1 MAKNNKADMSCAR
14 VKKYTASDVSK
25 AERHNERK
33 NETYENMNVIEERIP
48 FNVHFK
54 KPFAPTYM
62 EQLKQ
67 METNGLVSLRGLR
80 KDATL
85 FNEIVIDVNTMYFER
100 NGGYEYAKQFYEE
113 AYHFIE
119 EKFGADNVIS
129 AVMHAD
135 EINVAATEELG
146 KEVYHYHL
154 HAMVLPVVEKEILWS
169 KRCKDEKL
177 RGTVKEVVNQIS
189 HSKKWKSDIPL
200 TDEKGNPLLRK
211 NGKPMFRASYSIL
224 QDELFNYMTE
234 QGFKG
239 FQRGEYGSTAEHLTS
254 LQYQIKQDKERL
266 EKLQQRIQKEQV
278 KYEPARHISKTL
290 NEIDGMGQKTFTGKM
305 AISKEDYSQLTA
317 LAKEGITS
325 RAEIKSLEQN
335 ANYYRQKY
343 FDSANALERMKTK
356 YNELKE
362 KCKPFLEALEHF
374 PDGQD
379 VIRSFENTWYPQD
392 FSFGVEK
399 TFQPLL
405 KSKISKHELR
415 AGEQVDSTVTSSVAG
430 NDSWPENVRLRAQ
443 GYYFVGSAEDI
454 LHIQQ
459 RNSGESAKE
468 YLNRMRSMPN
478 LRQVAAAKA
487 NFSNSGETITAVA
500 KRANGDITASDLDK
514 AEAYKVNDL
523 EAGLFGTWV
532 WIISRDSQNKSDREF
547 LKDDVVQLFGSTDTT
562 AVHQAT
568 VSSDIVAK
576 QQTVG
581 LNTEI
586 VNEITVRGLP
596 ETYGSFKGNNSYVF
610 NEDKKAH
617 IRVWWA
623 GAGSENPTKKDNENY
638 MPGSKGDPSYQEPK
652 EDSHHRLIAKWDV
665 PAVNGVYKIG
675 NGNITLRPIAGTDRS
690 TTEPKVLENNVH
702 IRANKNSESG
712 WYVFVYDFPGSS
724 RALAHKSAYDGL
736 WSRALVEPDV
746 LTTPVSVT
754 TRVSDEKVKAGE
766 KFHDNARITG
776 TLPKGSY
783 VVFSAYE
790 YEDGKGNKSD
800 SNGAKCSDA
809 KNGDAKNGDAK
820 NGSDSET
827 KEIKK
832 AKKAKEAKETKE
844 TKETVISAEIEKK
857 MPQSRVNITNKQ
869 AEESKKSSISVS
881 SADITL
887 DHEGTVYW
895 KAEVYD
901 AQGNPLATH
910 VLGVEGETV
919 QVSGGEDRSKNDKND
934 GNDEHDENDEKNEE
948 TLSNETDEK
957 NSNENKENGK
967 ESKEKVEENHS
978 KTGSDETVNSD
989 DLTDSKNDGNDHTSN
1004 QHVGT
1009 NSNENASKNYVNQS
1023 NTIPTS
1029 LAVTGASSV
1038 TVILLAVIMLT
1049 FASGL
1054 SLGRFSAIVP
1064 KHGRMSTGARHSEI
1078 PPMRR
1083 RLVQ

>member
-1 MAKNNKADMSCAR
+1 METYLGKHTSFSCANKLRNLMKQKNIRKMLALFTSAVLVPSVLCSQIAMGSVDKLTGYYYKKSNTVEWLSEKIARLRLGPVTDKWEGRKNSIFCMESSVFIDYKGNIKQMNGEDYRIAANIIKTHNNNDDDLTQAALAFMIHNHFDINQDRWKEAVENGFVDVETETLRNKADKLWQQGVKETPVKAVLKNDYTKGKRVGVMHISLQNSNGDSLGGVPIKVKSSNNLIKFANGSESFEGKSKKEGLDITWNALDAGNAR
-14 VKKYTASDVSK
+14 IEVSFNAPK
-25 AERHNERK
+25 AER
-33 NETYENMNVIEERIP
+33 
-48 FNVHFK
+48 
-54 KPFAPTYM
+54 
-62 EQLKQ
+62 
-67 METNGLVSLRGLR
+67 
-80 KDATL
+80 L
-85 FNEIVIDVNTMYFER
+85 FSPN
-100 NGGYEYAKQFYEE
+100 
-113 AYHFIE
+113 
-119 EKFGADNVIS
+119 
-129 AVMHAD
+129 
-135 EINVAATEELG
+135 
-146 KEVYHYHL
+146 
-154 HAMVLPVVEKEILWS
+154 
-169 KRCKDEKL
+169 
-177 RGTVKEVVNQIS
+177 
-189 HSKKWKSDIPL
+189 
-200 TDEKGNPLLRK
+200 
-211 NGKPMFRASYSIL
+211 
-224 QDELFNYMTE
+224 
-234 QGFKG
+234 
-239 FQRGEYGSTAEHLTS
+239 
-254 LQYQIKQDKERL
+254 
-266 EKLQQRIQKEQV
+266 
-278 KYEPARHISKTL
+278 
-290 NEIDGMGQKTFTGKM
+290 
-305 AISKEDYSQLTA
+305 
-317 LAKEGITS
+317 
-325 RAEIKSLEQN
+325 
-335 ANYYRQKY
+335 
-343 FDSANALERMKTK
+343 
-356 YNELKE
+356 
-362 KCKPFLEALEHF
+362 
-374 PDGQD
+374 GQD
-379 VIRSFENTWYPQD
+379 VIRSFENTWYSQEFP
-392 FSFGVEK
+392 FSVEK

-405 KSKISKHELR
+405 KSEISKHELR

-596 ETYGSFKGNNSYVF
+596 ETYGSFKGNNSYGF

-638 MPGSKGDPSYQEPK
+638 MPGSKGEPSYQEPK

-910 VLGVEGETV
+910 ALGVEGETV
-919 QVSGGEDRSKNDKND
+919 QVSGGEDRSKND
-934 GNDEHDENDEKNEE
+934 ENEE
-948 TLSNETDEK
+948 NNK
-957 NSNENKENGK
+957 ENKEN
-967 ESKEKVEENHS
+967 VEENHS
-978 KTGSDETVNSD
+978 KTGSDDS
-989 DLTDSKNDGNDHTSN
+989 TDSKNDVNDNASN
-1004 QHVGT
+1004 QHDST
-1009 NSNENASKNYVNQS
+1009 NSNENANKNYVNRS

-1038 TVILLAVIMLT
+1038 TVILLAVITLT

-1054 SLGRFSAIVP
+1054 SLGRFSSIVP
-1064 KHGRMSTGARHSEI
+1064 KHGRMSGGARHGGI

-1083 RLVQ
+1083 RLVK

>member
-1 MAKNNKADMSCAR
+1 METYLGKHTSFSCANKLRNLMKQKNIRKMLALFTSAVLVPSVLCSQIAMGSVDKLTGYYYKKSNTVEWLSEKIARLRLGPVTDKWEGRKNSIFCMESSVFIDYKGNIKQMNGEDYRIAANIIKTHNNNDDDLTQAALAFMIHNHFDINQDRWKEAVENGFVDVETETLRNKADKLWQQGVKETPVKAVLKNDYTKGKRVGVMHISLQNANGDSLGGIPIKVKSSNNLIKFANGSASFEGKSKKEGLDITWNALDAGNAR
-14 VKKYTASDVSK
+14 VEVSFNAPK
-25 AERHNERK
+25 AER
-33 NETYENMNVIEERIP
+33 
-48 FNVHFK
+48 
-54 KPFAPTYM
+54 
-62 EQLKQ
+62 
-67 METNGLVSLRGLR
+67 
-80 KDATL
+80 L
-85 FNEIVIDVNTMYFER
+85 FSPN
-100 NGGYEYAKQFYEE
+100 
-113 AYHFIE
+113 
-119 EKFGADNVIS
+119 
-129 AVMHAD
+129 
-135 EINVAATEELG
+135 
-146 KEVYHYHL
+146 
-154 HAMVLPVVEKEILWS
+154 
-169 KRCKDEKL
+169 
-177 RGTVKEVVNQIS
+177 
-189 HSKKWKSDIPL
+189 
-200 TDEKGNPLLRK
+200 
-211 NGKPMFRASYSIL
+211 
-224 QDELFNYMTE
+224 
-234 QGFKG
+234 
-239 FQRGEYGSTAEHLTS
+239 
-254 LQYQIKQDKERL
+254 
-266 EKLQQRIQKEQV
+266 
-278 KYEPARHISKTL
+278 
-290 NEIDGMGQKTFTGKM
+290 
-305 AISKEDYSQLTA
+305 
-317 LAKEGITS
+317 
-325 RAEIKSLEQN
+325 
-335 ANYYRQKY
+335 
-343 FDSANALERMKTK
+343 
-356 YNELKE
+356 
-362 KCKPFLEALEHF
+362 
-374 PDGQD
+374 GQD
-379 VIRSFENTWYPQD
+379 VIRSFENTWYSQEFP
-392 FSFGVEK
+392 FSVEK

-523 EAGLFGTWV
+523 EAGSFGTWV

-596 ETYGSFKGNNSYVF
+596 ETYGSFKGNNSYGF

-638 MPGSKGDPSYQEPK
+638 MPGSKGEPSYQEPK

-766 KFHDNARITG
+766 KFHDNARIAG

-800 SNGAKCSDA
+800 SSGAKCSDA
-809 KNGDAKNGDAK
+809 KNGDAKNGDTKKGDAK
-820 NGSDSET
+820 KGSDSET
-827 KEIKK
+827 KEIK
-832 AKKAKEAKETKE
+832 EV
-844 TKETVISAEIEKK
+844 KETVISAEIEKK
-857 MPQSRVNITNKQ
+857 MPQSRVNITDKQ

-910 VLGVEGETV
+910 ALGVEGETV
-919 QVSGGEDRSKNDKND
+919 QVSGGENRSKND
-934 GNDEHDENDEKNEE
+934 ENEE
-948 TLSNETDEK
+948 NNK
-957 NSNENKENGK
+957 ENKEN
-967 ESKEKVEENHS
+967 VEENHS
-978 KTGSDETVNSD
+978 KTGSDETASSD
-989 DLTDSKNDGNDHTSN
+989 DSADSKNDVNDNASN
-1004 QHVGT
+1004 QHDST
-1009 NSNENASKNYVNQS
+1009 NSNENANKNYVNRS

-1038 TVILLAVIMLT
+1038 TVILLTVITLT

-1054 SLGRFSAIVP
+1054 SLGRFSSIVP
-1064 KHGRMSTGARHSEI
+1064 KHGRMSGGARHGGI

-1083 RLVQ
+1083 RLVK

>member
-1 MAKNNKADMSCAR
+1 METYLGKHTNFSCANKLRNLMKQKNIRKMLALFTSAVLVPSVLCSQIAMGSVDKLTGYYYKKSNTVEWLSEKIARLRLGPVTDKWEGRKNSIFCMESSVFIDYKGNIKQMNGEDYRIAANIIKTHNNNDDDLTQAALAFMIHNHFDINQDRWKEAVENGFVDVETETLRNKADKLWQQGVKETPVKAVLKNDYTKGKRIGVMHISLQNSNGDSLGGVPIKVKSSNNLIKFANGSESFEGKSKKEGLDITWNALDAGNAR
-14 VKKYTASDVSK
+14 IEVSFNAPK
-25 AERHNERK
+25 AER
-33 NETYENMNVIEERIP
+33 
-48 FNVHFK
+48 
-54 KPFAPTYM
+54 
-62 EQLKQ
+62 
-67 METNGLVSLRGLR
+67 
-80 KDATL
+80 L
-85 FNEIVIDVNTMYFER
+85 F
-100 NGGYEYAKQFYEE
+100 
-113 AYHFIE
+113 
-119 EKFGADNVIS
+119 S
-129 AVMHAD
+129 
-135 EINVAATEELG
+135 
-146 KEVYHYHL
+146 
-154 HAMVLPVVEKEILWS
+154 
-169 KRCKDEKL
+169 
-177 RGTVKEVVNQIS
+177 
-189 HSKKWKSDIPL
+189 
-200 TDEKGNPLLRK
+200 
-211 NGKPMFRASYSIL
+211 
-224 QDELFNYMTE
+224 
-234 QGFKG
+234 
-239 FQRGEYGSTAEHLTS
+239 
-254 LQYQIKQDKERL
+254 
-266 EKLQQRIQKEQV
+266 
-278 KYEPARHISKTL
+278 
-290 NEIDGMGQKTFTGKM
+290 
-305 AISKEDYSQLTA
+305 
-317 LAKEGITS
+317 
-325 RAEIKSLEQN
+325 
-335 ANYYRQKY
+335 
-343 FDSANALERMKTK
+343 
-356 YNELKE
+356 
-362 KCKPFLEALEHF
+362 

-596 ETYGSFKGNNSYVF
+596 ETYGSFKGNNSYGF

-638 MPGSKGDPSYQEPK
+638 MPGSKGEPSYQEPK

-809 KNGDAKNGDAK
+809 KNGDAKNG
-820 NGSDSET
+820 SDSET

-910 VLGVEGETV
+910 ALGVEGETV
-919 QVSGGEDRSKNDKND
+919 QVSGGEDRSKND
-934 GNDEHDENDEKNEE
+934 ENEE
-948 TLSNETDEK
+948 NNK
-957 NSNENKENGK
+957 ENKEN
-967 ESKEKVEENHS
+967 VEENHS
-978 KTGSDETVNSD
+978 KTGSDDS
-989 DLTDSKNDGNDHTSN
+989 TDSKNDVNDNASN
-1004 QHVGT
+1004 QHDST
-1009 NSNENASKNYVNQS
+1009 NSNENANKNYVNRS

-1029 LAVTGASSV
+1029 LAVTGASSI
-1038 TVILLAVIMLT
+1038 TVILLAVITLT

-1054 SLGRFSAIVP
+1054 SLGRFSSIVP
-1064 KHGRMSTGARHSEI
+1064 KHGRMSGGARHGGI

-1083 RLVQ
+1083 RLVK

>member
-1 MAKNNKADMSCAR
+1 METYLGKHTNFSCANKLRNLMKQKNIRKMLALFTSAVLVPSVLCSQIAMGSVDKLTGYYYKKSNTVEWLSEKIARLRLGPVTDKWEGRKNSIFCMESSVFIDYKGNIKQMNGEDYRIAANIIKTHNNNDDDLTQAALAFMIHNHFDINQDRWKEAVENGFVDVETETLRNKADKLWQQGVKETPVKAVLKNDYTKGKRIGVMHISLQNSNGDSLGGVPIKVKSSNNLIKFANGSESFEGKSKKEGLDITWNALDAGNAR
-14 VKKYTASDVSK
+14 IEVSFNAPK
-25 AERHNERK
+25 AER
-33 NETYENMNVIEERIP
+33 
-48 FNVHFK
+48 
-54 KPFAPTYM
+54 
-62 EQLKQ
+62 
-67 METNGLVSLRGLR
+67 
-80 KDATL
+80 L
-85 FNEIVIDVNTMYFER
+85 F
-100 NGGYEYAKQFYEE
+100 
-113 AYHFIE
+113 
-119 EKFGADNVIS
+119 S
-129 AVMHAD
+129 
-135 EINVAATEELG
+135 
-146 KEVYHYHL
+146 
-154 HAMVLPVVEKEILWS
+154 
-169 KRCKDEKL
+169 
-177 RGTVKEVVNQIS
+177 
-189 HSKKWKSDIPL
+189 
-200 TDEKGNPLLRK
+200 
-211 NGKPMFRASYSIL
+211 
-224 QDELFNYMTE
+224 
-234 QGFKG
+234 
-239 FQRGEYGSTAEHLTS
+239 
-254 LQYQIKQDKERL
+254 
-266 EKLQQRIQKEQV
+266 
-278 KYEPARHISKTL
+278 
-290 NEIDGMGQKTFTGKM
+290 
-305 AISKEDYSQLTA
+305 
-317 LAKEGITS
+317 
-325 RAEIKSLEQN
+325 
-335 ANYYRQKY
+335 
-343 FDSANALERMKTK
+343 
-356 YNELKE
+356 
-362 KCKPFLEALEHF
+362 

-596 ETYGSFKGNNSYVF
+596 ETYGSFKGNNSYGF

-638 MPGSKGDPSYQEPK
+638 MPGSKGEPSYQEPK

-820 NGSDSET
+820 KGSDSET

-910 VLGVEGETV
+910 ALGVEGETV
-919 QVSGGEDRSKNDKND
+919 QVSGGEDRSKND
-934 GNDEHDENDEKNEE
+934 ENEE
-948 TLSNETDEK
+948 NNK
-957 NSNENKENGK
+957 ENKEN
-967 ESKEKVEENHS
+967 VEENHS
-978 KTGSDETVNSD
+978 KTGSDDS
-989 DLTDSKNDGNDHTSN
+989 TDSKNDVNDNASN
-1004 QHVGT
+1004 QHDST
-1009 NSNENASKNYVNQS
+1009 NSNENANKNYVNQS

-1029 LAVTGASSV
+1029 LAVTGASSI
-1038 TVILLAVIMLT
+1038 TVILLAVITLT

-1054 SLGRFSAIVP
+1054 SLGRFSSIVP
-1064 KHGRMSTGARHSEI
+1064 KHGRMSGGARHGGI

-1083 RLVQ
+1083 RLVK

>member
-1 MAKNNKADMSCAR
+1 METYLGKHTNFTCANKLRNLMKQKNIRKMLALFTSAVLVPSVLCSQIAMGSVDKLTGYYYKKSNTVEWLSEKIARLRLGPVTDKWEGRKNSIFCMESSVFIDYKGNIKQMNGEDYRIAANIIKTHNNNDDDLTQAALAFMIHNHFDINQDRWKEAVENGFVDVETETLRNKADKLWQQGVKETPVKAVLKNDYTKGKRIGVMHISLQNSNGDSLGGVPIKVKSSNNLIKFANGSESFEGKSKKEGLDITWNALDAGNAR
-14 VKKYTASDVSK
+14 IEVSFNAPK
-25 AERHNERK
+25 AER
-33 NETYENMNVIEERIP
+33 
-48 FNVHFK
+48 
-54 KPFAPTYM
+54 
-62 EQLKQ
+62 
-67 METNGLVSLRGLR
+67 
-80 KDATL
+80 L
-85 FNEIVIDVNTMYFER
+85 F
-100 NGGYEYAKQFYEE
+100 
-113 AYHFIE
+113 
-119 EKFGADNVIS
+119 S
-129 AVMHAD
+129 
-135 EINVAATEELG
+135 
-146 KEVYHYHL
+146 
-154 HAMVLPVVEKEILWS
+154 
-169 KRCKDEKL
+169 
-177 RGTVKEVVNQIS
+177 
-189 HSKKWKSDIPL
+189 
-200 TDEKGNPLLRK
+200 
-211 NGKPMFRASYSIL
+211 
-224 QDELFNYMTE
+224 
-234 QGFKG
+234 
-239 FQRGEYGSTAEHLTS
+239 
-254 LQYQIKQDKERL
+254 
-266 EKLQQRIQKEQV
+266 
-278 KYEPARHISKTL
+278 
-290 NEIDGMGQKTFTGKM
+290 
-305 AISKEDYSQLTA
+305 
-317 LAKEGITS
+317 
-325 RAEIKSLEQN
+325 
-335 ANYYRQKY
+335 
-343 FDSANALERMKTK
+343 
-356 YNELKE
+356 
-362 KCKPFLEALEHF
+362 

-596 ETYGSFKGNNSYVF
+596 ETYGSFKGNNSYGF

-638 MPGSKGDPSYQEPK
+638 MPGSKGEPSYQEPK

-832 AKKAKEAKETKE
+832 AKKAKEAKEAKETKE

-910 VLGVEGETV
+910 ALGVEGETV
-919 QVSGGEDRSKNDKND
+919 QVSGGEDRSKND
-934 GNDEHDENDEKNEE
+934 ENEE
-948 TLSNETDEK
+948 NNK
-957 NSNENKENGK
+957 ENKEN
-967 ESKEKVEENHS
+967 VEENHS
-978 KTGSDETVNSD
+978 KTGSDDS
-989 DLTDSKNDGNDHTSN
+989 TDSKNDVNDNASN
-1004 QHVGT
+1004 QHDST
-1009 NSNENASKNYVNQS
+1009 NSNENANKNYVNRS

-1029 LAVTGASSV
+1029 LAVTGASSI
-1038 TVILLAVIMLT
+1038 TVILLAVITLT

-1054 SLGRFSAIVP
+1054 SLGRFSSIVP
-1064 KHGRMSTGARHSEI
+1064 KHGRMSGGARHGGI

-1083 RLVQ
+1083 RLVK

>member
-1 MAKNNKADMSCAR
+1 METYLGKHTNFSCANKLRNLMKQKNIRKMLALFTSAVLVPSVLCSQIAMGSVDKLTGYYYKKSNTVEWLSEKIARLRLGPVTDKWEGRKNSIFCMESSVFIDYKGNIKQMNGEDYRIAANIIKTHNNNDDDLTQAALAFMIHNHFDINQDRWKEAVENGFVDVETETLRNKADKLWQQGVKETPVKAVLKNDYTKGKRIGVMHISLQNSNGDSLGGVPIKVKSSNNLIKFANGSESFEGKSKKEGLDITWNALDAGNAR
-14 VKKYTASDVSK
+14 IEVSFNAPK
-25 AERHNERK
+25 AER
-33 NETYENMNVIEERIP
+33 
-48 FNVHFK
+48 
-54 KPFAPTYM
+54 
-62 EQLKQ
+62 
-67 METNGLVSLRGLR
+67 
-80 KDATL
+80 L
-85 FNEIVIDVNTMYFER
+85 F
-100 NGGYEYAKQFYEE
+100 
-113 AYHFIE
+113 
-119 EKFGADNVIS
+119 S
-129 AVMHAD
+129 
-135 EINVAATEELG
+135 
-146 KEVYHYHL
+146 
-154 HAMVLPVVEKEILWS
+154 
-169 KRCKDEKL
+169 
-177 RGTVKEVVNQIS
+177 
-189 HSKKWKSDIPL
+189 
-200 TDEKGNPLLRK
+200 
-211 NGKPMFRASYSIL
+211 
-224 QDELFNYMTE
+224 
-234 QGFKG
+234 
-239 FQRGEYGSTAEHLTS
+239 
-254 LQYQIKQDKERL
+254 
-266 EKLQQRIQKEQV
+266 
-278 KYEPARHISKTL
+278 
-290 NEIDGMGQKTFTGKM
+290 
-305 AISKEDYSQLTA
+305 
-317 LAKEGITS
+317 
-325 RAEIKSLEQN
+325 
-335 ANYYRQKY
+335 
-343 FDSANALERMKTK
+343 
-356 YNELKE
+356 
-362 KCKPFLEALEHF
+362 

-596 ETYGSFKGNNSYVF
+596 ETYGSFKGNNSYGF

-638 MPGSKGDPSYQEPK
+638 MPGSKGEPSYQEPK

-910 VLGVEGETV
+910 ALGVEGETV
-919 QVSGGEDRSKNDKND
+919 QVSGGEDRSKND
-934 GNDEHDENDEKNEE
+934 ENEE
-948 TLSNETDEK
+948 NNK
-957 NSNENKENGK
+957 ENKEN
-967 ESKEKVEENHS
+967 VEENHS
-978 KTGSDETVNSD
+978 KTGSDDS
-989 DLTDSKNDGNDHTSN
+989 TDSKNDVNDNASN
-1004 QHVGT
+1004 QHDST
-1009 NSNENASKNYVNQS
+1009 NSNENANKNYVNRS

-1038 TVILLAVIMLT
+1038 TVILLAVITLT

-1054 SLGRFSAIVP
+1054 SLGRFSSIVP
-1064 KHGRMSTGARHSEI
+1064 KHGRMSGGARHGGI

-1083 RLVQ
+1083 RLVK